1 MRSMFL
7 LPVTA
12 RPIEA
17 HRAHRHNGRRCC
29 MLHAS
34 RMFEFDSFEKASI
47 LRSLSSAVRTDDV
60 DDCLVWRTMV
70 WQLTIGCNWRQP
82 NRKPSIGYTILYI
95 YIYRIHI
102 RRRKISP
109 LSSYSSSY
117 LFCFQNFFVSFLLCL
132 LIRRKKEIATHLFYH
147 ILSCL
152 AFHGTLIHR
161 GLVRNWYH
169 CHCSSRRLSVWLSQK
184 ISRLFACYDHIIS
197 SLIWFGLLFHF
208 S

>member
-47 LRSLSSAVRTDDV
+47 LRSLSSAVRT

-117 LFCFQNFFVSFLLCL
+117 LFCFHNFFCF
-132 LIRRKKEIATHLFYH
+132 
-147 ILSCL
+147 
-152 AFHGTLIHR
+152 
-161 GLVRNWYH
+161 
-169 CHCSSRRLSVWLSQK
+169 
-184 ISRLFACYDHIIS
+184 IS
-197 SLIWFGLLFHF
+197 SLLVNKKKKRNSDASFLPHFIWPRF
-208 S
+208 SWHTHSPRVG